1 LDAPTALTSLLTDVG
16 REPAIDLY
24 RQMKRIRD
32 FEERVAALYSEWE
45 MRCPVHLCVG
55 QEAAEVG
62 VTAALER
69 GDKVLGA
76 HRSHGHYLAK
86 GGDMRAMLAEL
97 YGKATGCTGGK
108 GGSMHLVDLE
118 AGFVAATPVIGSTI
132 PIAAGVAWA
141 SAMRGERTVT
151 VSFFGDAATE
161 EGIFHETLLFAVL
174 KKLPVVFV
182 CENNLYSVY
191 SPLSVRQPEERD
203 LVGMS
208 RAAGAAAAAADGNDV
223 LAVNRLAREAVDRA
237 RSGHGPTV
245 LEFATYRWREHCGPL
260 YDDDV
265 PYRPDGEL
273 DRWKARDPVASYRA
287 RLLDGVADEAELDE
301 IDAQAADEMDAAVRF
316 AKESPFPPAE
326 EFATHVY
333 AG

>member
-1 LDAPTALTSLLTDVG
+1 
-16 REPAIDLY
+16 
-24 RQMKRIRD
+24 
-32 FEERVAALYSEWE
+32 
-45 MRCPVHLCVG
+45 
-55 QEAAEVG
+55 
-62 VTAALER
+62 
-69 GDKVLGA
+69 
-76 HRSHGHYLAK
+76 
-86 GGDMRAMLAEL
+86 
-97 YGKATGCTGGK
+97 
-108 GGSMHLVDLE
+108 
-118 AGFVAATPVIGSTI
+118 
-132 PIAAGVAWA
+132 
-141 SAMRGERTVT
+141 
-151 VSFFGDAATE
+151 
-161 EGIFHETLLFAVL
+161 
-174 KKLPVVFV
+174 
-182 CENNLYSVY
+182 
-191 SPLSVRQPEERD
+191 
-203 LVGMS
+203 MS